1 MFTALG
7 QEWTCEFPFSAKRAL
22 EEKYNK
28 GFFGVIRLIMPS
40 TNMDMADFE
49 NEPQK
54 VLDAL
59 GDVRLGVI
67 VDFLTAGT
75 GMTDEQG
82 EQALDE
88 LGIPTCLGVI
98 FKAAFGEKEAV
109 KDDAAPL
116 KPKTPTKKRNG

>member
-75 GMTDEQG
+75 GMT
-82 EQALDE
+82 
-88 LGIPTCLGVI
+88 TCLGVI
-98 FKAAFGEKEAV
+98 FKAAFGDKEAV

>member
-22 EEKYNK
+22 EEKYDK

-75 GMTDEQG
+75 GMTDEQAAD
-82 EQALDE
+82 ALDE
-88 LGIPTCLGVI
+88 LSIPACLGII
-98 FKAAFGEKEAV
+98 FKAAFGDKEAV